1 MAEEKNILTT
11 IEQSAQ
17 PDSVEKTGLPH
28 IIIPAH
34 SNKMAMSII
43 CTLFCCLIGGI
54 IAIVNSSKSN
64 SLYNQAMFSTD
75 DAAKAFL
82 YQQSEEKNKSAQT
95 WITVSIITG
104 LIAYLAYIILV
115 LVPILNEEGIL

>member
-1 MAEEKNILTT
+1 MEEEKNTSAVT
-11 IEQSAQ
+11 EQSTQ
-17 PDSVEKTGLPH
+17 SDSVVKTETPH

-54 IAIVNSSKSN
+54 IAIVNSSQSN

-75 DAAKAFL
+75 DAIKASL
-82 YQQSEEKNKSAQT
+82 YQQSEAKNKSAQT

-104 LIAYLAYIILV
+104 IIAYLAYIIIVVV
-115 LVPILNEEGIL
+115 LGSSLFLF

>member
-1 MAEEKNILTT
+1 MEEEKNTSAV
-11 IEQSAQ
+11 IEQSTQSDAV
-17 PDSVEKTGLPH
+17 SKTETPQ

-75 DAAKAFL
+75 DVIKASL
-82 YQQSEEKNKSAQT
+82 YQQSEKTNKTAQT

-104 LIAYLAYIILV
+104 IIVYLAYIIIVVV
-115 LVPILNEEGIL
+115 LGSSLFLF